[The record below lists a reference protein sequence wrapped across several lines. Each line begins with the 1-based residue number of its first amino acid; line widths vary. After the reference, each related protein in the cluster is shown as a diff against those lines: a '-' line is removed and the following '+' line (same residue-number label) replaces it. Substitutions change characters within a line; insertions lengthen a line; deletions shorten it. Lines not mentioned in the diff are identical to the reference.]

1 MKSNNKIERNI
12 SFFDIISEYII
23 EIPIIQREY
32 AQGRTTDKV
41 KSIRKRFVD
50 DLVASIKNN
59 EKLHLGF
66 VYGKIEGKENQVRKQ
81 MNKDAIFSIL
91 ETVKFYAQNLEM
103 DIDAEV
109 RDLSISNGDNLTTL
123 KFIPLDGQQRLT
135 TLFLLHWTSKSV
147 S

>member
-66 VYGKIEGKENQVRKQ
+66 VYGKDR
-81 MNKDAIFSIL
+81 
-91 ETVKFYAQNLEM
+91 
-103 DIDAEV
+103 
-109 RDLSISNGDNLTTL
+109 
-123 KFIPLDGQQRLT
+123 
-135 TLFLLHWTSKSV
+135 KSV
-147 S
+147 V